1 MEIRNIL
8 PSKKILWKATV
19 VVLILGTVLFFDL
32 RKDSSLIK
40 TTIEGAKERKELK
53 SKVISEITYTDSDGD
68 GVSDWEEYLW
78 GTNPES
84 FDSDGDGVSDGE
96 EINSKKE
103 GQGLSSLTEN
113 QNSTALFSQE
123 FFATIIALKESGNLS
138 PEALQNLSSSL
149 VSDVGGNEI
158 ENVYGI
164 ADIKKGVSVA
174 SIYYRDLVEELY
186 SSRTVDFGSELIQIS
201 LATENLDTVAAS
213 RVGTI
218 GGEYKSLSEKIMEIT
233 PPSEMYEVHLA
244 LANSLYKTG
253 ISLEETALIVSDPV
267 NGVVG
272 LSHYAKYSGEFNIVL
287 DLLEDYFTQKGIIVP

>member
-1 MEIRNIL
+1 MEIRTIL
-8 PSKKILWKATV
+8 PSKKILWKATI

-40 TTIEGAKERKELK
+40 TTIEGAKERKDLK
-53 SKVISEITYTDSDGD
+53 SKVVSEITYTDSDGD
-68 GVSDWEEYLW
+68 GISDWEEYLW
-78 GTNPES
+78 GTDPEN

-96 EINSKKE
+96 EIKSKKE
-103 GQGLSSLTEN
+103 GQGLSSSAEA

-138 PEALQNLSSSL
+138 PEALQNLSNSL

-201 LATENLDTVAAS
+201 LATENLDPVAAS
-213 RVGTI
+213 KIGTI
-218 GGEYKSLSEKIMEIT
+218 GGEYKSLSEKVMEIT
-233 PPSEMYEVHLA
+233 PPSEMYEIHLA

-272 LSHYAKYSGEFNIVL
+272 LSHYAKYSEEFNIVL